1 MVLNSDEIQEIIPH
15 RPPFLL
21 VDKIVDME
29 QGKWAKGIKC
39 VTAGETF
46 FRGHFPGK
54 QIMPGVLI
62 VEALA
67 QTGAVALMSEPDNK
81 GKLAVFGGIKNFR
94 FRGMTV
100 PGDVLELYCELTAIR
115 GAVGFGKAQAKVDGK
130 VVAEGEIS
138 FVITEK

>member
-1 MVLNSDEIQEIIPH
+1 MVLNSDQIQGIIPH

-21 VDKIVDME
+21 VDKITDLE
-29 QGKWAKGIKC
+29 EGKWAKGIKC
-39 VTAGETF
+39 VTSGEEF

-67 QTGAVALMSEPDNK
+67 QTGAVAIMSLPENK

-94 FRGMTV
+94 FRGIV
-100 PGDVLELYCELTAIR
+100 QPGDVLELYCELTNVR
-115 GAVGFGKAQAKVDGK
+115 GAVGFGKGQAKVDGK
-130 VVAEGEIS
+130 VVAEGDIS
-138 FVITEK
+138 FVITD

>member
-1 MVLNSDEIQEIIPH
+1 MILNSDEIQEIIPH

-21 VDKIVDME
+21 VDKIVDIE
-29 QGKWAKGIKC
+29 KGKWARGIKC
-39 VTAGETF
+39 VTSGEEF

-67 QTGAVALMSEPDNK
+67 QTGAVALMSMEENQ

-94 FRGMTV
+94 FRGMV
-100 PGDVLELYCELTAIR
+100 QPGDTLELYCQLTAFR
-115 GAVGFGKAQAKVDGK
+115 GSVGFGKAQAKVGEK

-138 FVITEK
+138 FVITE